1 MRALHKLRGLDRLPK
16 ETAMLAG
23 VLLHQKTG
31 RARLWVLLMYATAT
45 LFVAPPLAACQRLAL
60 GDQTLD
66 DTQTMPN
73 LDQPDR
79 YYRGTGGYLANA
91 YNCPLGTAE
100 FVVDVPLAGLT
111 YVRDIV
117 YDGMVWAA
125 YGFSDRSPLIGMM
138 YQIVGN
144 TPQPLHPG
152 QRMTIDASVP
162 SNGQIDA
169 GVLIRYFFRG
179 GAMES
184 VPYRYLGAVEAWPAT
199 DPGQRLLSPISLG
212 FTVPPVTCTLAH
224 ATHTLDDVVAN
235 DLAAADSTAKPSTF
249 DVAMNCPMANVDVTL
264 TLTDANQPG
273 NTGSD
278 LAPGAGS
285 TAGGVQVQLLR
296 GGLPLQLG
304 QAWSYGFSAKGQQA
318 IPFEA
323 RYHHTAGPL
332 VTGVITGE
340 AVLVA
345 DYR

>member
-1 MRALHKLRGLDRLPK
+1 MRCLIPSRRRVAIILSAVAAVALGVGSANACTRL
-16 ETAMLAG
+16 
-23 VLLHQKTG
+23 
-31 RARLWVLLMYATAT
+31 
-45 LFVAPPLAACQRLAL
+45 RLADFDEQL
-60 GDQTLD
+60 VRN
-66 DTQTMPN
+66 MPN
-73 LDQPDR
+73 LDRPGT
-79 YYRGTGGYLANA
+79 YYAGTGATLIDSYE
-91 YNCPLGTAE
+91 CPAGQTA
-100 FVVDVPLAGLT
+100 FLVNTQLAGLT
-111 YVRDIV
+111 YERDIA
-117 YDGMVWAA
+117 YAGIMVPA
-125 YGFSDRSPLIGMM
+125 YSLGPRSPLVIF
-138 YQIVGN
+138 
-144 TPQPLHPG
+144 LHG
-152 QRMTIDASVP
+152 VRRTGAADLSVIP
-162 SNGQIDA
+162 IRNGQLNRNP
-169 GVLIRYFFRG
+169 GVVLASTSGMEHYVQMRVFFRG

-184 VPYRYLGAVEAWPAT
+184 VPRTFLGTVELWPEGNAAN
-199 DPGQRLLSPISLG
+199 PFRHS
-212 FTVPPVTCTLAH
+212 FTLELTIPPVTCTLAN

-235 DLAAADSTAKPSTF
+235 DLAVADRTAKPSTF

-318 IPFEA
+318 IPFQA
-323 RYHHTAGPL
+323 RYHRTAGPL

>member
-1 MRALHKLRGLDRLPK
+1 MRCLIPPRPRVAIVVC
-16 ETAMLAG
+16 AVML
-23 VLLHQKTG
+23 T
-31 RARLWVLLMYATAT
+31 
-45 LFVAPPLAACQRLAL
+45 AL
-60 GDQTLD
+60 GVGSASACTRLQLTDHDSQLVRN
-66 DTQTMPN
+66 MPN
-73 LDQPDR
+73 LDRPGAQ
-79 YYRGTGGYLANA
+79 YSGTGVSLPDTYE
-91 YNCPLGTAE
+91 CPAGQTA
-100 FVVDVPLAGLT
+100 FLVNMQLTGLT
-111 YVRDIV
+111 YERDV
-117 YDGMVWAA
+117 TVDGATVPG
-125 YGFSDRSPLIGMM
+125 YSFGPRSPLVAFVHGIGRT
-138 YQIVGN
+138 N
-144 TPQPLHPG
+144 TTGVRIPL
-152 QRMTIDASVP
+152 R
-162 SNGQIDA
+162 NGQLNRNP
-169 GVLIRYFFRG
+169 GPVLSATTSMGHYVQIRVFFRG

-184 VPYRYLGAVEAWPAT
+184 VPRTFLGTVDVWPEGNSANPFRHT
-199 DPGQRLLSPISLG
+199 
-212 FTVPPVTCTLAH
+212 FTLELNVAPVTCTLAN

-235 DLAAADSTAKPSTF
+235 DMAVADSTAKPSTF

-323 RYHHTAGPL
+323 RYHRTAGPL

>member
-1 MRALHKLRGLDRLPK
+1 
-16 ETAMLAG
+16 MLAG
-23 VLLHQKTG
+23 MLLHQRVG
-31 RARLWVLLMYATAT
+31 RARLWLLLLCALATMFLAS
-45 LFVAPPLAACQRLAL
+45 PLAACQRLVL

-66 DTQTMPN
+66 DDGTMPN
-73 LDQPDR
+73 LDLPDR
-79 YYRGTGGYLANA
+79 YYRGKGGYLTNA
-91 YNCPLGTAE
+91 YNCPPGTAE

-111 YVRDIV
+111 YVRDIT
-117 YDGMVWAA
+117 YLGETWAA
-125 YGFSDRSPLIGMM
+125 YQFSDRSPLIGMM
-138 YQIVGN
+138 YQVSGAS
-144 TPQPLHPG
+144 PQPLHPG
-152 QRMTIDASVP
+152 QRMTIEASVP
-162 SNGQIDA
+162 SNGQLNA

-184 VPYRYLGAVEAWPAT
+184 VPYRYLGAVETWPVT

-212 FTVPPVTCTLAH
+212 FTVPPVTCTLAN

-235 DLAAADSTAKPSTF
+235 DLAVADSTAKPSTF

-323 RYHHTAGPL
+323 RYHRTAGPL
-332 VTGVITGE
+332 VSGVITGE

>member
-1 MRALHKLRGLDRLPK
+1 
-16 ETAMLAG
+16 MLAG
-23 VLLHQKTG
+23 VLLCQRSW
-31 RARLWVLLMYATAT
+31 RARSWRLL
-45 LFVAPPLAACQRLAL
+45 LCAPTTVFLASPVAACQRLVL
-60 GDQTLD
+60 GDQPLD
-66 DTQTMPN
+66 DTVTTPN
-73 LDQPDR
+73 LDLPDR
-79 YYRGTGGYLANA
+79 YYRGTGGYLTNA
-91 YNCPLGTAE
+91 YDCPPGRAE

-117 YDGMVWAA
+117 YDGNVWAA

-138 YQIVGN
+138 YQVSGAS
-144 TPQPLHPG
+144 PQPLHPG
-152 QRMTIDASVP
+152 QRTTVDVSVT
-162 SNGQIDA
+162 SNRMDA
-169 GVLIRYFFRG
+169 GVIIRYFFRG

-184 VPYRYLGAVEAWPAT
+184 VPYRYLGAVEAWPVT

-212 FTVPPVTCTLAH
+212 FTVPAVTCTLAN
-224 ATHTLDDVVAN
+224 ATHTLDDVLAN
-235 DLAAADSTAKPSTF
+235 DLAVVDSTAKPSTF

-264 TLTDANQPG
+264 TMTDAHQPG

-304 QAWSYGFSAKGQQA
+304 QAWSHGFSAKGQQA

-323 RYHHTAGPL
+323 RYHRTADPL
-332 VTGVITGE
+332 VPGVITGE
-340 AVLVA
+340 AVLTA

>member
-1 MRALHKLRGLDRLPK
+1 
-16 ETAMLAG
+16 MLAG
-23 VLLHQKTG
+23 MLLHQRVG
-31 RARLWVLLMYATAT
+31 RARLWLLLLCALATMFLAS
-45 LFVAPPLAACQRLAL
+45 PLAACQRLVL

-66 DTQTMPN
+66 DNGTMPN
-73 LDQPDR
+73 LDLPDR
-79 YYRGTGGYLANA
+79 YYRGTGGFLTNA
-91 YNCPLGTAE
+91 YNCPPGPAE

-125 YGFSDRSPLIGMM
+125 YGFNDRSPLIGMM
-138 YQIVGN
+138 YQLSGGSN
-144 TPQPLHPG
+144 QPLHPG
-152 QRMTIDASVP
+152 QRVTIEASVP
-162 SNGQIDA
+162 SGGQLNA
-169 GVLIRYFFRG
+169 GVIIRYFFRG

-184 VPYRYLGAVEAWPAT
+184 VPYRYLGAVETWPVT

-212 FTVPPVTCTLAH
+212 FTVPPVTCTLAN

-235 DLAAADSTAKPSTF
+235 DLAVADSTAKPSTF

-264 TLTDANQPG
+264 TMTDAHQPG
-273 NTGSD
+273 DTGSD

-304 QAWSYGFSAKGQQA
+304 RAWSYGFSAKGQQV

-323 RYHHTAGPL
+323 RYHRTADPL
-332 VTGVITGE
+332 VPGVITGE
-340 AVLVA
+340 AVLTA